1 MLNKNMAL
9 AAFEAFF
16 GFLGVVL
23 LAFAGW
29 AVVPSGGY
37 IWEATTTKGVSL
49 VSFIGTLGLTAML
62 FIGLL
67 MLYRFG
73 HRVLPFLPKAKR
85 QTIMPIFVAGL
96 LGTSAISVGTSVPF
110 IAEAPAIQ
118 AELGETLDE
127 ATLGV
132 NRVIAAQE
140 LGQSAELMLNS
151 TKAQLVAS
159 YEAEDGGGDFCLTNR
174 PGRGPCT
181 AILQSLIVSVNTA
194 QSAITSSKSRSA
206 PLIERLRATQETA
219 RRALENDRL
228 SYEEKKDVIDEQ
240 LALMVTLMR
249 QLQGNMPIQAIEA
262 ASLSLS
268 QEWNALGIPAVAAAR
283 LSNMLNETA
292 SSLRLMLDDLREV
305 RAEIPSLDQKSSFE
319 VIAAQFDDV
328 WPLVLLAACPDGLS
342 LIMLTVFFLAFR
354 RDDDET
360 EPEAASGS
368 DTGSGPSNL
377 SRVRPVSGAARQRQ
391 PTGLTTYH

>member
-1 MLNKNMAL
+1 MSNRLTAQG
-9 AAFEAFF
+9 AFEAFF
-16 GFLGVVL
+16 GFLGVAL
-23 LAFAGW
+23 LGFAGW
-29 AVVPSGGY
+29 AVIPSGGY
-37 IWEATTTKGVSL
+37 IWGATTTKGVSF
-49 VSFIGTLGLTAML
+49 VSVVGTVGLTAML
-62 FIGLL
+62 FVGLL

-73 HRVLPFLPKAKR
+73 HRVLPFLPKHKR
-85 QTIMPIFVAGL
+85 QTILPIFVAGL
-96 LGTSAISVGTSVPF
+96 LGTSAISVGTAVPF

-127 ATLGV
+127 AALGV
-132 NRVIAAQE
+132 NRVIVAQE

-151 TKAQLVAS
+151 TKAQLISS
-159 YEAEDGGGDFCLTNR
+159 YEAEDSGGDFCLTNR

-181 AILQSLIVSVNTA
+181 AILQSLIVSVNAA
-194 QSAITSSKSRSA
+194 QSAITSSKSKSA
-206 PLIERLRATQETA
+206 PLIERLRAAQETA
-219 RRALENDRL
+219 RRALENERL
-228 SYEEKKDVIDEQ
+228 SYDQKKDVIDEQ

-249 QLQGNMPIQAIEA
+249 QLQGTMPIQAIEA

-268 QEWNALGIPAVAAAR
+268 QEWSALGIPAVAAAR
-283 LSNMLNETA
+283 LSNMLDETA

-354 RDDDET
+354 RDDDD
-360 EPEAASGS
+360 EPDAASGS
-368 DTGSGPSNL
+368 DAGGGTPGIASLTIP
-377 SRVRPVSGAARQRQ
+377 RRPVQQSR
-391 PTGLTTYH
+391 PSSLTTYH